1 MIIVDT
7 ALRERAQ
14 AQDPVR
20 VGLIGSG
27 FMVQGL
33 TNMIVNST
41 PGIHVVAI
49 SNRKP
54 ERAMNVFAYAGKE
67 AVRADDCAKF
77 EEAARAGKPIA
88 AEDPYLICRSPHVDV
103 IVEATGHVDF
113 GLQVTIEAMKHGKHV
128 VLMNAELD
136 ATLGPILQ
144 VHAARYGVILSAC
157 DGDEPGVQMNLYRW
171 VKGLGLTP
179 RVMGNVKG
187 LQDPYRTPA
196 TQAGFAHKWGQNP
209 SMVTSFADGSK
220 ISFEQSI
227 VANATGFKVKSRGM
241 SRGLE
246 YKGDITQ
253 IGKLYDLDELRDLG
267 GIVDY
272 VVGTPLT
279 KVYCLAE
286 HPDPKQQ
293 RYLSLYKMGDG
304 PLYSFFVP
312 YHLVH
317 FEAPSAIARV
327 ALFGDSL
334 AKPLGPP
341 VVEVCAVAK
350 RDLRKDELLDRP
362 GEYMT
367 YGECCN
373 SDEMAQLNYLPEGL
387 VEGCKLVRS
396 IARDQVI
403 TYDDVTLP
411 VGRLADAIRVEQ
423 NAHFAPPTGLDR
435 THDFG
440 TASTPRVRR
449 AANTCAH

>member
-1 MIIVDT
+1 MFIVDT
-7 ALRERAQ
+7 ALKARAE
-14 AQDPVR
+14 AKEPVR
-20 VGLIGSG
+20 VGLVGAG

-33 TNMIVNST
+33 TNMIVQST
-41 PGIHVVAI
+41 PGMRVVAI
-49 SNRKP
+49 SNRHPK
-54 ERAMNVFAYAGKE
+54 RAMDVFAYAGKD
-67 AVRADDCAKF
+67 AVRADSSAAF
-77 EEAARAGKPIA
+77 ERAARAGRPIVT
-88 AEDPYLICRSPHVDV
+88 EDPGLICKSPHVDV

-113 GLQVTIEAMKHGKHV
+113 GLHVTLEAMKHGKHV

-144 VHAARYGVILSAC
+144 VYAARYGVIVSAC

-196 TQAGFAHKWGQNP
+196 TQAAFAEKWGQTP

-220 ISFEQSI
+220 VSFEQAI
-227 VANATGFKVKSRGM
+227 VANATGFQVRSRGM
-241 SRGLE
+241 SRGQE
-246 YKGDITQ
+246 YTGDVRE
-253 IGKLYDLDELRDLG
+253 IGKLYDLDALRELG
-267 GIVDY
+267 GVVDY

-279 KVYCLAE
+279 KVFCLAE

-293 RYLSLYKMGDG
+293 HYLNLYKMGDG

-317 FEAPSAIARV
+317 FEVPSSIARV

-350 RDLRKDELLDRP
+350 RDLRQGEVLDRP
-362 GEYMT
+362 GEFMT

-373 SDEMAQLNYLPEGL
+373 TDEMATHRYLPEGL
-387 VEGCKLVRS
+387 VEGCRLLRP

-403 TYDDVTLP
+403 TYNDVTLP
-411 VGRLADAIRVEQ
+411 KGRLADAMRAEQ
-423 NAHFAPPTGLDR
+423 NAYFCRSATTDRAGQAERAPRR
-435 THDFG
+435 TAKRPAQVLH
-440 TASTPRVRR
+440 
-449 AANTCAH
+449 